1 MPFYIGSRFNQFIAN
16 HIFMKSRIFIPA
28 AVALLL
34 ASCAKNE
41 NSDYTVTVNV
51 PSAENG
57 SMAYLVDYDS
67 SDKIDSTIVENG
79 TALFKGKIAKAV
91 MAQVVCDGS
100 RAGTIVLEPG
110 QIVLDS
116 ETRAMSGSPLN
127 ESLASFNKAEKALM
141 EEYRQLPDDSTGMA
155 RAKELSDRH
164 TAMSDSLIAA
174 NNDNALGYYTF
185 LQSAYECN
193 LPQLDSILAL
203 YPTFSE
209 GKRIA
214 KLRTSLVK
222 KQETQPGNMFKD
234 FEVTYDGKTSRL
246 SDYVGKGKY
255 TLVDFW
261 ASWCGPCIRETAVIK
276 ELYNKYSDKGLEVLG
291 VAVWDQP
298 ENTLKAIEQHQLPW
312 NQILDAQTIP
322 TDIYGISS
330 IPCIILF
337 DPQGKIVSRDKQDAE
352 LTADVDAAMANIGLS
367 MD

>member
-1 MPFYIGSRFNQFIAN
+1 
-16 HIFMKSRIFIPA
+16 
-28 AVALLL
+28 
-34 ASCAKNE
+34 
-41 NSDYTVTVNV
+41 
-51 PSAENG
+51 
-57 SMAYLVDYDS
+57 MAYLVDYDS

-116 ETRAMSGSPLN
+116 ETRAVSGSPLN
-127 ESLASFNKAEKALM
+127 ESLAGFNKAEKALM
-141 EEYRQLPDDSTGMA
+141 EEYRQLPDDSVGMA

-203 YPTFSE
+203 YPAFSE

-234 FEVTYDGKTSRL
+234 SKSHT
-246 SDYVGKGKY
+246 
-255 TLVDFW
+255 
-261 ASWCGPCIRETAVIK
+261 
-276 ELYNKYSDKGLEVLG
+276 
-291 VAVWDQP
+291 
-298 ENTLKAIEQHQLPW
+298 
-312 NQILDAQTIP
+312 
-322 TDIYGISS
+322 
-330 IPCIILF
+330 
-337 DPQGKIVSRDKQDAE
+337 
-352 LTADVDAAMANIGLS
+352 MARPHA
-367 MD
+367 

>member
-1 MPFYIGSRFNQFIAN
+1 
-16 HIFMKSRIFIPA
+16 MKSRIFIPA

-41 NSDYTVTVNV
+41 NTDYTVTVNV

-57 SMAYLVDYDS
+57 SMAYLIDYDS

-79 TALFKGKIAKAV
+79 TALFKGKIAK
-91 MAQVVCDGS
+91 
-100 RAGTIVLEPG
+100 
-110 QIVLDS
+110 DS

-234 FEVTYDGKTSRL
+234 FEVTYDG
-246 SDYVGKGKY
+246 
-255 TLVDFW
+255 
-261 ASWCGPCIRETAVIK
+261 
-276 ELYNKYSDKGLEVLG
+276 
-291 VAVWDQP
+291 
-298 ENTLKAIEQHQLPW
+298 
-312 NQILDAQTIP
+312 
-322 TDIYGISS
+322 
-330 IPCIILF
+330 
-337 DPQGKIVSRDKQDAE
+337 
-352 LTADVDAAMANIGLS
+352 
-367 MD
+367 

>member
-1 MPFYIGSRFNQFIAN
+1 
-16 HIFMKSRIFIPA
+16 MKSRIFIPA

-41 NSDYTVTVNV
+41 NTDYTVTVNV

-141 EEYRQLPDDSTGMA
+141 EEYRQLPDDSTGIA

-261 ASWCGPCIRETAVIK
+261 AS
-276 ELYNKYSDKGLEVLG
+276 
-291 VAVWDQP
+291 
-298 ENTLKAIEQHQLPW
+298 
-312 NQILDAQTIP
+312 
-322 TDIYGISS
+322 
-330 IPCIILF
+330 
-337 DPQGKIVSRDKQDAE
+337 
-352 LTADVDAAMANIGLS
+352 
-367 MD
+367 

>member
-1 MPFYIGSRFNQFIAN
+1 
-16 HIFMKSRIFIPA
+16 MKSRIIIPA

-41 NSDYTVTVNV
+41 NTDYTVTVNV

-116 ETRAMSGSPLN
+116 ETRAVSGSPLN
-127 ESLASFNKAEKALM
+127 ESLAGFNKAEKALM
-141 EEYRQLPDDSTGMA
+141 EEYRQLPDDSVGMA
-155 RAKELSDRH
+155 RAKEISDRH

-203 YPTFSE
+203 YPAFSE

-261 ASWCGPCIRETAVIK
+261 ASWCGPCRREIPGIK
-276 ELYNKYSDKGLEVLG
+276 ELLAANSDKLNVLG
-291 VAVWDQP
+291 VAVWDKVADT
-298 ENTLKAIEQHQLPW
+298 EKAIKDLDITWPV
-312 NQILDAQTIP
+312 ILDAQQIP
-322 TDIYGISS
+322 TDIYGISG
-330 IPCIILF
+330 IPCIMLIAP
-337 DPQGKIVSRDKQDAE
+337 DGTIVSRDKQGAD
-352 LTADVDAAMANIGLS
+352 LKADVEKALK
-367 MD
+367 

>member
-1 MPFYIGSRFNQFIAN
+1 
-16 HIFMKSRIFIPA
+16 MKSRIFIPA

-41 NSDYTVTVNV
+41 NTDYTVTVNV

-141 EEYRQLPDDSTGMA
+141 EEYRQLPDDSTGIA

-261 ASWCGPCIRETAVIK
+261 ASWCGPCIRQTAVIK
-276 ELYNKYSDKGLEVLG
+276 DLYKEYGDKLEVLG
-291 VAVWDQP
+291 IAVWDEP
-298 ENTLKAIEQHQLPW
+298 EASIEAAARHELPW
-312 NQILDAQTIP
+312 RNIVNAKDIP
-322 TDIYGISS
+322 SNVYGFQG

-337 DPQGKIVSRDKQDAE
+337 GPDGTILSRDQQDDA
-352 LTADVDAAMANIGLS
+352 LRNDVANALK
-367 MD
+367 

>member
-1 MPFYIGSRFNQFIAN
+1 
-16 HIFMKSRIFIPA
+16 MKSRIFIPA

-41 NSDYTVTVNV
+41 NTDYTVTVNV

-141 EEYRQLPDDSTGMA
+141 EEYRQLPDDSTGIA

-185 LQSAYECN
+185 LQNAYECN

-352 LTADVDAAMANIGLS
+352 LTADVDAAMATLGLS